1 MKQRVLPEEQ
11 MVPLQA
17 CLQKETDVM
26 TGWTTVQQ
34 REEAKRIRAEQYELM
49 IIKTSE
55 KTNQIDLLNL

>member
-17 CLQKETDVM
+17 CLQKETDAM

-34 REEAKRIRAEQYELM
+34 REEAKRIRAEQYELT
-49 IIKTSE
+49 IKTSE

>member
-1 MKQRVLPEEQ
+1 MKQRVLLEER

-17 CLQKETDVM
+17 CLRKEADAM

-34 REEAKRIRAEQYELM
+34 REEAKRIRAEQYKLM